1 MQRVLATIVVAMV
14 APMAAGFPNCDQVS
28 VGLTPLGDLGQGLYL
43 GQFQGGLYPDGVNTP
58 PAAHTAEGIARANAI
73 EPLDTA
79 GNPDPAGRYLLLSIG
94 MSNTTQEFCSQGGN
108 EPCDAWTFM
117 GQAAGNPGVN
127 DTTLRIVN
135 GARGGEASAAWDSP
149 ADANYDR
156 IRDQVLAPRG
166 LTEAQV
172 QIAWVKTANPGPQ
185 QSLPS
190 VGADAFTLVG
200 QMGDIARALKTRY
213 PNLQQVFFSSRIY
226 AGYASTTLNPEPY
239 AYESAFAVKWL
250 IEAQIQQMAGGGV
263 DQLAGDLD
271 HDTVAPWIAWGPY
284 PWADGLTA
292 RADGLRWHCSDMQSD
307 GTHPAMSAEQK
318 VGTMLLNFF
327 LGSPF
332 TEPWF
337 TPEGGATIPGDLDGD
352 GTVGILD
359 FLALLGAWGPC
370 PAPCSPSCL
379 ADLDGDCIVGITDFL
394 ILLGNW
400 G

>member
-1 MQRVLATIVVAMV
+1 M
-14 APMAAGFPNCDQVS
+14 
-28 VGLTPLGDLGQGLYL
+28 PLGDLGQGLYL
-43 GQFQGGLYPDGVNTP
+43 GQFQGGLYPGGANVA
-58 PAAHTAEGIARANAI
+58 PAAHAAEGLARAAAI
-73 EPLDTA
+73 QPLNTA
-79 GNPDPAGRYLLLSIG
+79 GNPDPAGRYVLLSIG
-94 MSNTTQEFCSQGGN
+94 MSNTTQEFCSQGGD
-108 EPCDAWTFM
+108 EPCDPWTFM

-127 DTTLRIVN
+127 HATLRIVN
-135 GARGGEASAAWDSP
+135 GAKGGQASAAWDSP

-156 IRDQVLAPRG
+156 IRDQVLAPKG

-190 VGADAFTLVG
+190 AGADAFTLVG
-200 QMGDIARALKTRY
+200 QLGDIARALKTRY
-213 PNLQQVFFSSRIY
+213 PNLQQVFFTSRIY

-250 IEAQIQQMAGGGV
+250 IEAQIEQMAGGGV
-263 DQLAGDLD
+263 DPLGGDLD
-271 HDTVAPWIAWGPY
+271 FNTVAPWIAWGAY

-292 RADGLRWHCSDMQSD
+292 CSDGLRWHCTDMQSD
-307 GTHPAMSAEQK
+307 GTHPAMSGEQK

-337 TPEGGATIPGDLDGD
+337 TPDGGAAIPGDLTGNCN
-352 GTVGILD
+352 VGIADL
-359 FLALLGAWGPC
+359 LALLA
-370 PAPCSPSCL
+370 
-379 ADLDGDCIVGITDFL
+379 
-394 ILLGNW
+394 NW